1 MKKKQ
6 LRQTPR
12 KTLRTQQLCAA
23 AFALAAGLSFQ
34 TAWADCRV
42 SLPAENEM
50 KVDFLNREGLEK
62 VIEMDVR
69 CTRTNTDVLETF
81 HVCVPLDSG
90 NPRSRS
96 SVYPRHAN
104 NGSNLLAYN
113 IFTDPQHNKIAFT
126 NAYLAGSDRDR
137 ILYTTV
143 QLTAGQREGSGK
155 IYAYVKID
163 DQAAAPAE
171 YIADFSNNSSGVVA
185 SSNADCR
192 TARRSDTTK
201 INNFMIKAK
210 VIKSC
215 KIDVP
220 SNIDFG
226 EKSVKDQNLIGQT
239 NINVTCSKDH
249 PYQIGLTSKY
259 GDNKGS
265 GKMKHIT
272 GSDTIDYSLRHSS
285 SFTGLLW
292 GDSGNTAQTQGSRQ
306 FIGTGTQ
313 QGHTVYAT
321 ISNIQPNVSAGE
333 YRDTVTVN
341 VYY

>member
-34 TAWADCRV
+34 TAWANCRV

-62 VIEMDVR
+62 VIEMDVQCQR
-69 CTRTNTDVLETF
+69 PAAQSGAFTY
-81 HVCVPLDSG
+81 HVCVPLDGGAANRVQRERYALSG
-90 NPRSRS
+90 SKNR
-96 SVYPRHAN
+96 
-104 NGSNLLAYN
+104 LDYN
-113 IFTDPQHNKIAFT
+113 IYTDPQHTHIAFT
-126 NAYLAGSDRDR
+126 RSRGNVTDNNILHTAITFADR
-137 ILYTTV
+137 
-143 QLTAGQREGSGK
+143 QQSGSGK
-155 IYAYVKID
+155 IYAYVKIPV
-163 DQAAAPAE
+163 QTAAAAE
-171 YIADFSNNSSGVVA
+171 YIGDFTQNSSAVISRTHNCRDKNYGGDINGV
-185 SSNADCR
+185 NDF
-192 TARRSDTTK
+192 
-201 INNFMIKAK
+201 IIKAK
-210 VIKSC
+210 VINSC

-220 SNIDFG
+220 ANIDFG

-259 GDNKGS
+259 GDNKGR

-272 GSDTIDYSLRHSS
+272 GSDTIDYSLRQSS
-285 SFTGLLW
+285 SSSDLW

-313 QGHTVYAT
+313 QGHAVYAT

>member
-34 TAWADCRV
+34 TAWAECRV

-62 VIEMDVR
+62 VIEMDVQCQR
-69 CTRTNTDVLETF
+69 PAAQTRAFTY
-81 HVCVPLDSG
+81 HVCVRLDG
-90 NPRSRS
+90 GPTARSQPNRYAIS
-96 SVYPRHAN
+96 
-104 NGSNLLAYN
+104 GSNRLNYN
-113 IFTDPQHNKIAFT
+113 IYTDSQHTKIAFT
-126 NAYLAGSDRDR
+126 TAFGSIDQER

-143 QLTAGQREGSGK
+143 PFIAGQQSGNNK
-155 IYAYVKID
+155 IYAYVKISP
-163 DQAAAPAE
+163 DQTPQAGE
-171 YIADFSNNSSGVVA
+171 YIGDFTQNSSSIVYQPV
-185 SSNADCR
+185 NCRDRNYRAD
-192 TARRSDTTK
+192 STK
-201 INNFMIKAK
+201 INNFTIKAK
-210 VIKSC
+210 VINSC

-220 SNIDFG
+220 ANIDFG

-259 GDNKGS
+259 GDNKGR
-265 GKMKHIT
+265 GKMQHIT

-285 SFTGLLW
+285 SSSDLW
-292 GDSGNTAQTQGSRQ
+292 GDSGNTAQTQGSHQ

-313 QGHTVYAT
+313 QGHAVYAT